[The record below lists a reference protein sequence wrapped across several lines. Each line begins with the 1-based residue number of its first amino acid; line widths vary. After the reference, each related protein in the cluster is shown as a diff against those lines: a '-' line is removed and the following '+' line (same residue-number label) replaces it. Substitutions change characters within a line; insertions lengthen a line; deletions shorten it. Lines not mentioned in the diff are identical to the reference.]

1 MTTLIIVM
9 AMTITTLL
17 VTHACY
23 RLYKLN
29 QQQTAKIASL
39 QNQLAVL
46 CAGAVGTDERIIRFE
61 QTLHQLKEQQHTL
74 DLGMNTQ
81 QQGYDHAIRL
91 ARKGASINQ
100 LIDNCNLSD
109 EEAHLISRLH
119 SSDHQERAQ
128 ELH

>member
-1 MTTLIIVM
+1 MITLIIV
-9 AMTITTLL
+9 AAVLSITLF
-17 VTHACY
+17 VAHACY

-29 QQQTAKIASL
+29 HQQTAKIASL
-39 QNQLAVL
+39 QSQLAIL
-46 CAGAVGTDERIIRFE
+46 SAGAVGTDERIIRFE
-61 QTLHQLKEQQHTL
+61 RTLHQLKEQQHTL

-81 QQGYDHAIRL
+81 QGYDHAIRL
-91 ARKGASINQ
+91 ARKGASITQ

-119 SSDHQERAQ
+119 NGDHQSTQA

>member
-1 MTTLIIVM
+1 MTTLIIVI
-9 AMTITTLL
+9 AMTIISLL

-46 CAGAVGTDERIIRFE
+46 CAGAVGTDDRIIRFE

-74 DLGMNTQ
+74 DLGMNT

-119 SSDHQERAQ
+119 SSDHQAMQQ

>member
-1 MTTLIIVM
+1 MTTIIIVM
-9 AMTITTLL
+9 AVAIITLL
-17 VTHACY
+17 VTHVCY

-29 QQQTAKIASL
+29 QFQTAKIASL
-39 QNQLAVL
+39 QNQLAIL
-46 CAGAVGTDERIIRFE
+46 SAGAVGTDERIIRFE

-74 DLGMNTQ
+74 DIGMNT

-91 ARKGASINQ
+91 ARKGASISQ

-119 SSDHQERAQ
+119 SRDHQAMAQ

>member
-1 MTTLIIVM
+1 MTTLILIATVFS
-9 AMTITTLL
+9 ITLFIA
-17 VTHACY
+17 HACY

-29 QQQTAKIASL
+29 RQQTVKIASL
-39 QNQLAVL
+39 QSQLAIL
-46 CAGAVGTDERIIRFE
+46 SAGAVGTDERIVRFE
-61 QTLHQLKEQQHTL
+61 QTLHQLKEQQYTL
-74 DLGMNTQ
+74 DLGINT

-100 LIDNCNLSD
+100 LIDSCNLSD

-119 SSDHQERAQ
+119 NGEHQSTQQ

>member
-1 MTTLIIVM
+1 MTTFIIVT
-9 AMTITTLL
+9 AMTIISLL
-17 VTHACY
+17 VAHACY

-46 CAGAVGTDERIIRFE
+46 SAGAVGTDERIIRFE

-74 DLGMNTQ
+74 DLGLNT

-119 SSDHQERAQ
+119 NRDNQAMQQ

>member
-1 MTTLIIVM
+1 MTTLIIVI
-9 AMTITTLL
+9 AMTIISLL

-74 DLGMNTQ
+74 DLRNNT

-91 ARKGASINQ
+91 ARKGASITQ

-119 SSDHQERAQ
+119 SKEHQTMQQ

>member
-1 MTTLIIVM
+1 MTTLFIVM
-9 AMTITTLL
+9 AMTIISLL
-17 VTHACY
+17 VTYACY

-29 QQQTAKIASL
+29 QHQTAKIASL

-46 CAGAVGTDERIIRFE
+46 SAGAVGTDKRIIRFE
-61 QTLHQLKEQQHTL
+61 KTLHQLKEQQHTL
-74 DLGMNTQ
+74 DIGMNT

-119 SSDHQERAQ
+119 NSDHQAMNQ

>member
-1 MTTLIIVM
+1 MTTLMIVM
-9 AMTITTLL
+9 VMTITTLL
-17 VTHACY
+17 VIHTCY
-23 RLYKLN
+23 RLYKSS

-61 QTLHQLKEQQHTL
+61 KTLHQLKEQQHTL
-74 DLGMNTQ
+74 DLGLNT

-119 SSDHQERAQ
+119 SSEHQAIQQ